1 MKPTLLN
8 PVAHRKQCWLPP
20 REAGVRLEP
29 SSLWRSLRPLV
40 MVSTA
45 LGVGPHRPR
54 CCCLL
59 GAASRAYSLAIALAV
74 LCLCSMD
81 AAFVAGAE
89 VEQKRIAASA
99 SGFITII
106 TITVTAALSILSS
119 LAGSGDRFL
128 SLVSEI
134 ERVDVLFHKRA
145 SRANSRTFLCLLLL
159 AATLLTYYS
168 MFIAFQVISSNSFA
182 FVMVYVANCLTVFIV
197 LQFTTLVAVLRH
209 RFSLLNDTILR
220 MSDNISVMQWNELS
234 QLTNNRRLMLA
245 SRRTHPAKRFPEE
258 SITLMSIPILVD
270 VRLAYMRLSKVAAA
284 VNRMYGIP
292 MVASAL
298 QTLTVSY
305 HVIFCILRAALHR
318 EKADLFE
325 TLTDTSYVVVTLAS
339 FVCMAAAC
347 HSAAAQASRTATIS
361 DERCL
366 TNSAGPE
373 VCLQLRQLSR
383 QARHSPV
390 SFSACHLFTVDG
402 HLLTAM
408 AATIASYTI
417 ILLQFVS

>member
-20 REAGVRLEP
+20 REAGVRLAP

-40 MVSTA
+40 VVSTA

-81 AAFVAGAE
+81 AAFVAEAE

-119 LAGSGDRFL
+119 LAGNGDRFL

-134 ERVDVLFHKRA
+134 ERVD
-145 SRANSRTFLCLLLL
+145 
-159 AATLLTYYS
+159 
-168 MFIAFQVISSNSFA
+168 
-182 FVMVYVANCLTVFIV
+182 
-197 LQFTTLVAVLRH
+197 FTTLVAVLGH

-220 MSDNISVMQWNELS
+220 MSGNISVMQWNELS

-245 SRRTHPAKRFPEE
+245 SRRTHPTKRFPEE
-258 SITLMSIPILVD
+258 SITLMTIPILVD

-292 MVASAL
+292 IVASAL

-305 HVIFCILRAALHR
+305 HVIFCILGAALHR

-383 QARHSPV
+383 QARHCPV
-390 SFSACHLFTVDG
+390 SFSACRLFTVDA

>member
-8 PVAHRKQCWLPP
+8 PLAHRKQCWLPP
-20 REAGVRLEP
+20 READARVEP
-29 SSLWRSLRPLV
+29 PSLWRSLRPLTV
-40 MVSTA
+40 VSTA
-45 LGVGPHRPR
+45 LGVAPHRPR

-81 AAFVAGAE
+81 AAFVAGAGAE
-89 VEQKRIAASA
+89 VEQKRVAASA
-99 SGFITII
+99 SGFITIV
-106 TITVTAALSILSS
+106 TITVTAALSVLSS
-119 LAGSGDRFL
+119 L
-128 SLVSEI
+128 
-134 ERVDVLFHKRA
+134 
-145 SRANSRTFLCLLLL
+145 
-159 AATLLTYYS
+159 
-168 MFIAFQVISSNSFA
+168 
-182 FVMVYVANCLTVFIV
+182 
-197 LQFTTLVAVLRH
+197 FTTLVTVLGH

-220 MSDNISVMQWNELS
+220 MSDHISVMQWNELR
-234 QLTNNRRLMLA
+234 QLANNRRLMLA
-245 SRRTHPAKRFPEE
+245 SRRTHHAKSFREE
-258 SITLMSIPILVD
+258 SITLMSIPVLVD

-292 MVASAL
+292 IVGSAL

-305 HVIFCILRAALHR
+305 HVIFHILGAALHR
-318 EKADLFE
+318 EKAGLFD

-361 DERCL
+361 DERSL

-373 VCLQLRQLSR
+373 VCRQLRQLSR
-383 QARHSPV
+383 QARHRPV
-390 SFSACHLFTVDG
+390 TFSACRLFTVDAP
-402 HLLTAM
+402 LLTAM